1 MREKPVFRVV
11 THPIQDYSDKA
22 VLDMLV
28 RGIIGKSLSEFVHD
42 VRINKDGQY
51 DDLFVK
57 EEQQEEKK
65 AL

>member
-22 VLDMLV
+22 VLDILV
-28 RGIIGKSLSEFVHD
+28 SGIIGKSLPEFVHD
-42 VRINKDGQY
+42 VRINKDKQY
-51 DDLFVK
+51 DELFVK
-57 EEQQEEKK
+57 EDQQGEKK